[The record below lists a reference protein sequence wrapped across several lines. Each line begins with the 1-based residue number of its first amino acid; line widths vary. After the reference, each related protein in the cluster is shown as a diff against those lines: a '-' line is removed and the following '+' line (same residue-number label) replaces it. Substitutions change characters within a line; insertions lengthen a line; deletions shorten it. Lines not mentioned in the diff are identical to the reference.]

1 MDQKN
6 LMAINTHAHFGELG
20 AHGTCTLVEE
30 RGVKGFK
37 FQPTARSFD
46 PYDKTGEAI
55 SLAMH
60 KPVG

>member
-20 AHGTCTLVEE
+20 ARGTRMLVEE

-37 FQPTARSFD
+37 FHPTVRGFE
-46 PYDKTGEAI
+46 P
-55 SLAMH
+55 
-60 KPVG
+60 